1 VRGQLSVNGKL
12 EIGTELAGYRID
24 GLLGRGGMG
33 YVYSAEHM
41 LLGRKAAIKTLLPE
55 LADDGDFKERFIRES
70 RVVASIDHPNI
81 IPIYDAGEAAG
92 VAYIAMRFVQGPDLA
107 EVIDREG
114 ALPFERVLALL
125 DQAAGALDAAHAR
138 DVVHRD
144 VKPANVLV
152 DEPTGRVYLTDFG
165 IAKRGRTRGLTK
177 TGFFVGTL
185 DYASPEQI
193 QGQEL
198 GAAADLYALGCV
210 LFECLTGRKPF
221 DKETDV
227 AVFHAHLLEPPPR
240 VTEVRPEL
248 PEALDEVVARAMAK
262 SAEERFSSGR
272 ELIDAARAALGDV
285 GPGTLRGSLL
295 APSAPRRTTGARLVV
310 SNLPLGSTP
319 LVGREHEVAAVTEL
333 LRRTDVR
340 LVTLAGVGGTGKTRL
355 SLEVGSV
362 LTPDFGNVLFVDLA
376 PISDPA
382 LVGSAIAEAL
392 GVGEARDQPLL
403 ETLRAR
409 IGDDEMLLLLDN
421 FEQVVDAA
429 AFVAELLGVAPRLKV
444 LVTSQATL
452 RVRGEHEYPVP
463 PLALPDPADADISS
477 LAQSA
482 SVALFVERAQSV
494 RPNFELTEDNAPAVA
509 EICVR
514 LDGLPLAIELAAAR
528 VKLLPPQAMLARL
541 GRRFDLL
548 TGGAVDLPAR
558 QQTLRNA
565 IDWSHDLLNE
575 PEQAMFARL
584 GVFVGGCSLEGAEG
598 VCGAPYGLGMGEVI
612 DLLASLVDKSLV
624 RQLEGSDGEPRFGML
639 ETIREYALARLEERG
654 EVEELQRRHAER
666 FLALAE
672 AAEPEL
678 VRAGQ
683 AAWLQRLDEENGN
696 IRVALAWSLRS
707 GDVELG
713 LRMAGSLVRF
723 WSIRGHMAEGR
734 RWLTDAMQ
742 RASGLPPAVLAKA
755 YYAAGYSALGQG
767 DYVQAKPFFEES
779 LVLSRE
785 GGDVRLEA
793 ASLQQLGYL
802 VMARVADVEDADE
815 RAGQLAERSLELAR
829 TVGDKMTASGALN
842 ILADRATAR
851 GHETEA
857 MELFEEGL
865 ALRRELGDKRL
876 IANSLLNLGR
886 TELTR
891 GQYARATQLLEEGL
905 GLARELRDTWSVSL
919 ALANLGRVQF
929 FEGAP
934 EQAQALFLEGL
945 RLAKERGDKRVA
957 SECLQGI
964 AAATASTEEAERAAR
979 LLGAAEAM
987 LSAIGAT
994 ASQLERSIEEQ
1005 VGPMLR
1011 VRLGEDVWEG
1021 ERAAGARL
1029 SADDA
1034 IALGLSVAPQKGAA
1048 ARTSPS

>member
-1 VRGQLSVNGKL
+1 VSVNGNL

-114 ALPFERVLALL
+114 GLPLERALALL

-138 DVVHRD
+138 EVVHRD

-152 DEPTGRVYLTDFG
+152 DEPTGRVFLTDFG
-165 IAKRGRTRGLTK
+165 IAKRARTRGLTK

-193 QGQEL
+193 QGQAL
-198 GAAADLYALGCV
+198 GPAADLYALGCV
-210 LFECLTGRKPF
+210 LFEILTGRKPF
-221 DKETDV
+221 DKESDV

-240 VTEVRPEL
+240 LTELRPEL
-248 PEALDEVVARAMAK
+248 PEALDAVVAQALAK
-262 SAEERFSSGR
+262 SADERFSSGR
-272 ELIDAARAALGDV
+272 ELVDAARAALGGV
-285 GPGTLRGSLL
+285 GPSTARGTMLG
-295 APSAPRRTTGARLVV
+295 PAPRRTTGARLVV
-310 SNLPLGSTP
+310 SKLPVVSTP
-319 LVGREHEVAAVTEL
+319 LVGREHDVEAVTEL
-333 LRRTDVR
+333 LRRPDVR
-340 LVTLAGVGGTGKTRL
+340 LVTLIGIGGTGKTRL

-362 LTPDFGNVLFVDLA
+362 LVPDFGNVLFVDLA
-376 PISDPA
+376 PITDPA
-382 LVGSAIAEAL
+382 LVGNAIAEAL

-452 RVRGEHEYPVP
+452 HVRDEHEYPVP
-463 PLALPDPADADISS
+463 PLALPDPADADLGT

-482 SVALFVERAQSV
+482 SVALFVGRAQSV
-494 RPNFELTEDNAPAVA
+494 RPDFELREENAAAVA

-528 VKLLPPQAMLARL
+528 VKLLPPHAMLARL
-541 GRRFDLL
+541 ERRFDLL
-548 TGGAVDLPAR
+548 TGGAVDLPER

-565 IDWSHDLLNE
+565 IDWSYELLSE
-575 PEQAMFARL
+575 SEQAMLARL

-598 VCGAPYGLGMGEVI
+598 ICGAPYGMGMGEVL
-612 DLLASLVDKSLV
+612 DVLASLVDKSLV
-624 RQLEGSDGEPRFGML
+624 RQLESPSGEPRFGML
-639 ETIREYALARLEERG
+639 ETIREYALARLEERS
-654 EVEELQRRHAER
+654 EAEELQRRHAQR
-666 FLALAE
+666 FLELAE

-683 AAWLQRLDEENGN
+683 ATWLQRLDEENGN
-696 IRVALAWSLRS
+696 IRAALAWSLRS
-707 GDVELG
+707 GEVELG

-779 LVLSRE
+779 LVLARE
-785 GGDVRLEA
+785 GADVRLEA
-793 ASLQQLGYL
+793 ASLQQLGFL
-802 VMARVADVEDADE
+802 VMARGAYVEDADE

-829 TVGDKMTASGALN
+829 TVGDKVTASGALN
-842 ILADRATAR
+842 LLADRATSR

-857 MELFEEGL
+857 MQLFEEGL

-876 IANSLLNLGR
+876 VANSLLNLGR
-886 TELTR
+886 TELAR
-891 GQYARATQLLEEGL
+891 SNYGRATQLLEEGL
-905 GLARELRDTWSVSL
+905 GLARELRDTWSMSL
-919 ALANLGRVQF
+919 ALANLGRVQL

-934 EQAQALFLEGL
+934 DRAQALFIEGL

-957 SECLQGI
+957 AECLQGI
-964 AAATASTEEAERAAR
+964 AAATADTGEPERAAR

-987 LSAIGAT
+987 LGAIGAT
-994 ASQLERSIEEQ
+994 ASQLERAIEEQ
-1005 VGPMLR
+1005 VGPVLR
-1011 VRLGEDVWEG
+1011 VRLGEDVWDA
-1021 ERAAGARL
+1021 ERAAGGRL

-1034 IALGLSVAPQKGAA
+1034 IALGLSVSPPQGAA
-1048 ARTSPS
+1048 APAPGRSQS